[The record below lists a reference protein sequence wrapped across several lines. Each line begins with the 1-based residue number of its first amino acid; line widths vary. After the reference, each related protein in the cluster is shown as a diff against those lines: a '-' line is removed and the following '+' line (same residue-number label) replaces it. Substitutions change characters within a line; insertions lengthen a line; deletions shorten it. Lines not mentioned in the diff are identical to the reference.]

1 MADLNAYFK
10 SVIDQDTASVV
21 LCDLQHTIIYMN
33 PAAIR
38 NYAKRGGAQLIGRS
52 LLNCHNADSNDR
64 IQQVVD
70 WFAASPAR
78 STAARA
84 PLSGPAA
91 MCLITSAPPS
101 RPNWKPSSVCPS
113 LLPTMPTAC
122 ASARSG
128 SAERRVTPTSSA

>member
-1 MADLNAYFK
+1 MANLNAYFK

-38 NYAKRGGAQLIGRS
+38 NYAKHGGAQLIGRS

-70 WFAASPAR
+70 WFAASPEHNIIYTHHNEKQNKDVYMLALR
-78 STAARA
+78 GADRNLNGYYQKHEIRNPET
-84 PLSGPAA
+84 
-91 MCLITSAPPS
+91 
-101 RPNWKPSSVCPS
+101 K
-113 LLPTMPTAC
+113 
-122 ASARSG
+122 
-128 SAERRVTPTSSA
+128 

>member
-1 MADLNAYFK
+1 MNLNAYFK

-70 WFAASPAR
+70 WFAASPE
-78 STAARA
+78 
-84 PLSGPAA
+84 
-91 MCLITSAPPS
+91 
-101 RPNWKPSSVCPS
+101 
-113 LLPTMPTAC
+113 TM
-122 ASARSG
+122 
-128 SAERRVTPTSSA
+128 ERYAF